1 MTSNFFQPAAAMP
14 REARRFWWLAA
25 AAGAAY
31 AVSLRGAPYPDQ
43 AVAKVFLCVMLLFAA
58 LYHREHRERVWLC
71 AALVFSGAGDVL
83 LALPG
88 MAQGFV
94 LGLGAFLLAHLAYFV
109 LFWRVRRRW
118 SQVPAWHR
126 VAIVLVWITAALAY
140 VMYWPGMGELKA
152 PVACYVIVLAMMA
165 SAALLAGVG
174 GEWAAVGALLFTVS
188 DALIGTTRF
197 VGSVPAQEYA
207 IWILYALAQL
217 LLTAG
222 ILAKRPGNDV
232 RASGANTGNG
242 SSSGRAES
250 GESGGGGGNSGD
262 ARSA

>member
-1 MTSNFFQPAAAMP
+1 MTSNFFQPSAVLP
-14 REARRFWWLAA
+14 RESRRFWWLAA
-25 AAGAAY
+25 AAGAGY
-31 AVSLRGAPYPDQ
+31 AISLRGAPYPDQ
-43 AVAKVFLCVMLLFAA
+43 AVAKVFLCALLLFAA
-58 LYHREHRERVWLC
+58 LYHRVPGERGWLC
-71 AALVFSGAGDVL
+71 AALIFSGAGDVL
-83 LALPG
+83 LALPE

-118 SQVPAWHR
+118 SQVPGWHR
-126 VAIVLVWITAALAY
+126 IAIVLVWVTAALAY

-152 PVACYVIVLAMMA
+152 PVVCYVIVLAMMA
-165 SAALLAGVG
+165 SAALLAGVS

-222 ILAKRPGNDV
+222 ILAERPGSVSHVPGSRGGGRGDGTDSDGATRGNRGDV
-232 RASGANTGNG
+232 RGA
-242 SSSGRAES
+242 
-250 GESGGGGGNSGD
+250 
-262 ARSA
+262 

>member
-1 MTSNFFQPAAAMP
+1 MTSTFFAPAAALP

-25 AAGAAY
+25 IAGAAY
-31 AVSLRGAPYPDQ
+31 ALALRGAPYADQ
-43 AVAKVFLCVMLLFAA
+43 AVAKALLCGLLLFAA
-58 LYHREHRERVWLC
+58 MYHRVPRERVWLC

-83 LALPG
+83 LALPAV
-88 MAQGFV
+88 AQGFV

-109 LFWRVRRRW
+109 LFWRLRRRW
-118 SQVPAWHR
+118 TQVPGWHR
-126 VAIVLVWITAALAY
+126 IAIVLVWVTAALAY
-140 VMYWPGMGELKA
+140 AMYWPGMGELKA
-152 PVACYVIVLAMMA
+152 PVACYVIVLATMA
-165 SAALLAGVG
+165 SAALLADLP

-197 VGSVPAQEYA
+197 VGTFAAQEYA

-222 ILAKRPGNDV
+222 IMAIRPETAPPTPDNN
-232 RASGANTGNG
+232 GA
-242 SSSGRAES
+242 
-250 GESGGGGGNSGD
+250 

>member
-1 MTSNFFQPAAAMP
+1 MTSNFFQPAAALP

-25 AAGAAY
+25 AAGAGY
-31 AVSLRGAPYPDQ
+31 ALALRGAPYPDQ
-43 AVAKVFLCVMLLFAA
+43 AVAKVFLCALLLFAA
-58 LYHREHRERVWLC
+58 LYHRVRGERVWLC
-71 AALVFSGAGDVL
+71 AALIFSGAGDVL
-83 LALPG
+83 LALPE

-94 LGLGAFLLAHLAYFV
+94 LGLGAFLVAHLAYFV

-126 VAIVLVWITAALAY
+126 IAIVLVWITAALAY

-165 SAALLAGVG
+165 SAALLAGVR

-222 ILAKRPGNDV
+222 ILAIRPGSASQ
-232 RASGANTGNG
+232 ASGASEG
-242 SSSGRAES
+242 SGT
-250 GESGGGGGNSGD
+250 GNSGNSGNHGD
-262 ARSA
+262 ARGA